1 MNLTHIHL
9 ITNHIP
15 VIGTGIGILIL
26 LLGMY
31 RKSLE
36 VQFAA
41 YFILIASTFGAII
54 AYFSGEPAVE
64 SVEYIFDVSERS
76 IEAHADAAR
85 ITFFS
90 MLILAMMSLI
100 AMLIITKKPLRASAF
115 AQIVLLVAA
124 ISFGLAAY
132 TANLGGKIRH
142 TEISQKSPNIM
153 GEESDEEIYE

>member
-1 MNLTHIHL
+1 MNLTHVHL

-54 AYFSGEPAVE
+54 AYFSGEPAIE

-153 GEESDEEIYE
+153 GEEPDEEIYE

>member
-54 AYFSGEPAVE
+54 AYFSGEPAIE

-153 GEESDEEIYE
+153 GEEPDEEIYE

>member
-41 YFILIASTFGAII
+41 YFLLIASTFGAII
-54 AYFSGEPAVE
+54 AYFSGEPAIE

-153 GEESDEEIYE
+153 GEEPDEEIYE